1 MSLFALEFLDKRS
14 CNTKVY
20 IQYIP
25 CNIPVWGPIAYLS
38 PQPLGILPIYWR
50 YIWCWNIKYLN
61 ICNSKRWEKPIVRE
75 TSMYSR
81 YRNQS
86 VNAKVYQLVEEGQG
100 NGNDGMEI
108 WNQWM
113 GIMGIMGIHGID
125 RYQQYSKTVKGK
137 NTIVHND
144 MIKQLHIP

>member
-1 MSLFALEFLDKRS
+1 M
-14 CNTKVY
+14 
-20 IQYIP
+20 
-25 CNIPVWGPIAYLS
+25 
-38 PQPLGILPIYWR
+38 
-50 YIWCWNIKYLN
+50 
-61 ICNSKRWEKPIVRE
+61 RE

-100 NGNDGMEI
+100 NGNDGMER